1 MDFLADDELT
11 LNQDDPR
18 FKPKSQRGGFAD
30 GALGAVSGVA
40 MGTIESATAPDS

>member
-18 FKPKSQRGGFAD
+18 FKPKSQRGNFTD
-30 GALGAVSGVA
+30 VH
-40 MGTIESATAPDS
+40 